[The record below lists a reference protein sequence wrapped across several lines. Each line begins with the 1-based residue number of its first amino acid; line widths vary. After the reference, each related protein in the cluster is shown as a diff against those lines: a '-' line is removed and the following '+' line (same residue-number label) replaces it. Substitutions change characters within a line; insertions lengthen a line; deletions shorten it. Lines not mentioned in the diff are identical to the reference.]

1 MKFSDFFRK
10 ETQSD
15 QEGRRFDLQ
24 LDLLA
29 PLETLA
35 TSRGL
40 TPQEMAA
47 DLVKRALLLEQLQN
61 ETRKKW
67 HNLTPREQ
75 EITVLIFRGYSS
87 RAIYE
92 RLGIA
97 NETLRTHVHNIL
109 RKFEVS
115 DRKELRQLLR
125 DCNFSSWR

>member
-125 DCNFSSWR
+125 DCNFSSWL

>member
-24 LDLLA
+24 LDLLV
-29 PLETLA
+29 PLEMLA

-40 TPQEMAA
+40 TAQEMAA
-47 DLVKRALLLEQLQN
+47 DLVKRALLLEQFQN

-67 HNLTPREQ
+67 QILTPREQ
-75 EITVLIFRGYSS
+75 EITALIFRGYSS

-125 DCNFSSWR
+125 DCNFSSWC

>member
-1 MKFSDFFRK
+1 MKFPDFFHK

-15 QEGRRFDLQ
+15 QQGRRFDLQ
-24 LDLLA
+24 LDLLV

-47 DLVKRALLLEQLQN
+47 ELVNRALLLEQLQN
-61 ETRKKW
+61 EARKKW
-67 HNLTPREQ
+67 QRLTPREQ
-75 EITVLIFRGYSS
+75 EITALIFRGNSS

>member
-10 ETQSD
+10 ETQTD

-47 DLVKRALLLEQLQN
+47 DLVKQALLLEQFQN

-67 HNLTPREQ
+67 QILTPREQ
-75 EITVLIFRGYSS
+75 EITVLIFRGNSS

>member
-10 ETQSD
+10 ETQTD

-40 TPQEMAA
+40 TAQEMAA
-47 DLVKRALLLEQLQN
+47 DLVKQALLLEQFQN
-61 ETRKKW
+61 EARKKW
-67 HNLTPREQ
+67 QILTPREQ
-75 EITVLIFRGYSS
+75 EITVLIFRGNSS
-87 RAIYE
+87 RVIYE

>member
-1 MKFSDFFRK
+1 MKFSDFLRK
-10 ETQSD
+10 ETRSD

-35 TSRGL
+35 ASRGL

-47 DLVKRALLLEQLQN
+47 DLVNRALFLEQLQN

-67 HNLTPREQ
+67 QILTPREQ
-75 EITVLIFRGYSS
+75 EITALIFRGYSS

-125 DCNFSSWR
+125 GCNFSSWR